1 MRFVKLA
8 VISVVIIFL
17 LFTCIGLFLPSS
29 VTVTRTENINAP
41 VDSVRFYTNEI
52 RNWKYWLIND
62 SLSPVKLLN
71 EKKMQSGDYNISV
84 IENEPKQITV
94 LWQRENGQERRCR
107 IKLEEISF
115 NNTLVYLSFEQHLSW
130 LPWERIGGM
139 LHDEII
145 GPSMQTSLD
154 KLKAVVEKSDQLQ

>member
-8 VISVVIIFL
+8 VISVVIIFS

-29 VTVTRTENINAP
+29 VTVTRTENINASL
-41 VDSVRFYTNEI
+41 DTVRLYTNEI

-71 EKKMQSGDYNISV
+71 EKQMQSGDYNISV

-94 LWQRENGQERRCR
+94 LWQHENGKERRCR

-154 KLKAVVEKSDQLQ
+154 KLKMVVEKTSE